1 MSGGAPPQDDAK
13 QQEQNLEIRK
23 ALGDA
28 YSAVEG
34 AKSVQSFSAL
44 TFEDLADQQIQRISG
59 PGTDARPNELDRVQ
73 RVLGKVLAAVASAKS
88 LPAASFAKQD
98 PARDVNTPA
107 AGPTQV

>member
-1 MSGGAPPQDDAK
+1 MSGNTSPKDDPKA
-13 QQEQNLEIRK
+13 QSQNLELRR

-44 TFEDLADQQIQRISG
+44 TFEDLADQQIQRIMG
-59 PGTDARPNELDRVQ
+59 PDTQARPNELNRVK
-73 RVLGKVLAAVASAKS
+73 RVLSNVISSVAKIKS
-88 LPAASFAKQD
+88 MPAAAFAKMD

-107 AGPTQV
+107 VGPKTP